1 MSLRMF
7 GTVDCVP
14 CSLPRAE
21 VLLDDRLRQGVLGHR
36 LARSEELGHQ
46 LCQPLRLGKRLGGG
60 LPRPR
65 LRLSLEIL
73 RVEAVVLIIGV
84 AGDHETAVGLQAED
98 VAAIAVGVFFTLYTP
113 GTGTEITQTQQIAA
127 SISEEEALET
137 VAADYYS
144 EELALMD
151 YYQYAY

>member
-1 MSLRMF
+1 MF
-7 GTVDCVP
+7 DLENLDKTEHYNIPDNYFDE
-14 CSLPRAE
+14 LPGRVMQNIKREQQRKRTIITSAVAAVA
-21 VLLDDRLRQGVLGHR
+21 VL
-36 LARSEELGHQ
+36 
-46 LCQPLRLGKRLGGG
+46 
-60 LPRPR
+60 
-65 LRLSLEIL
+65 
-73 RVEAVVLIIGV
+73 
-84 AGDHETAVGLQAED
+84 
-98 VAAIAVGVFFTLYTP
+98 AIAVGVFFTLYTP